1 MMIQKNSHENP
12 PPLPAP
18 GKERKRMK
26 CKMCI
31 SRGKTWSGSD
41 PICAWED
48 GHPLSDNWN
57 CATLVKLRNV
67 AIERGFVK
75 NLEDVSLA
83 TIPVD
88 DDDYGYGWV
97 VLSWYKSRGRTGTA
111 LFVSDEKYHELTE
124 HDAIECL
131 KFYGQWHQ

>member
-1 MMIQKNSHENP
+1 
-12 PPLPAP
+12 
-18 GKERKRMK
+18 MK

-31 SRGKTWSGSD
+31 ARGKTWSGSD

-48 GHPLSDNWN
+48 NHPLSDNWN
-57 CATLVKLRNV
+57 CATLIRLRNV
-67 AIERGFVK
+67 AIERGWVI

-88 DDDYGYGWV
+88 DDDHGYGWV

-111 LFVSDEKYHELTE
+111 LFVNDDKYQELTE
-124 HDAIECL
+124 SDAIACL
-131 KFYGQWHQ
+131 KYHGQWPHETT